1 VIDSTK
7 QLAPDLSQASRLAGF
22 GAQAP
27 RSMSEF
33 AGFLDQANGGGKSE
47 EQKLRDAAEKLVST
61 TMLMPMFEQLRED
74 PLASELFHGGRSE
87 KIFQQQLDQMFS
99 DRIAGAAR
107 FDLVDAVYNELSAR
121 IKGGAVDTHA

>member
-1 VIDSTK
+1 
-7 QLAPDLSQASRLAGF
+7 
-22 GAQAP
+22 
-27 RSMSEF
+27 
-33 AGFLDQANGGGKSE
+33 
-47 EQKLRDAAEKLVST
+47 
-61 TMLMPMFEQLRED
+61 MLMPMFEQLRED